1 MPRDVLDYTPD
12 DDGIL
17 FDFVTLVR
25 DVSVR
30 EGEHTIES
38 WPRTLETDPSG
49 GWSMRSR
56 RSLHFAMPPEFIK
69 RELERAGFEDVRLL
83 GNHTGAELQ
92 EYTDESLIVVATRA

>member
-1 MPRDVLDYTPD
+1 
-12 DDGIL
+12 
-17 FDFVTLVR
+17 
-25 DVSVR
+25 
-30 EGEHTIES
+30 
-38 WPRTLETDPSG
+38 
-49 GWSMRSR
+49 MRSR